1 MSIDLNEVYAVL
13 LESVFK
19 APDSSVDKEDLAQ
32 EATGANDELARDIEL
47 FCQAFSDFK
56 KTIEM
61 GDVEQQQLSLVVM
74 RARAMGI
81 ETVFRNLA
89 KTVED
94 VVAALNKR
102 KGDEGR
108 F

>member
-1 MSIDLNEVYAVL
+1 MLHSPIAC
-13 LESVFK
+13 
-19 APDSSVDKEDLAQ
+19 
-32 EATGANDELARDIEL
+32 ANDRLLISAAAARDIEL
-47 FCQAFSDFK
+47 FCQAFRDFK

-61 GDVEQQQLSLVVM
+61 GDVEQQQHSLVVM